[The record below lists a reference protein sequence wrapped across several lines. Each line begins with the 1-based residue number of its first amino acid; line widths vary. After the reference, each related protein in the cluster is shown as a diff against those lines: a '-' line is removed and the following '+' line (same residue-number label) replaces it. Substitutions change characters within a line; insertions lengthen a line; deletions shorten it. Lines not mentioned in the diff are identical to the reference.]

1 MCTFLPEDRRNFLE
15 LFNAVLQNNG
25 KEVGKLLIERS
36 RTGQCRDY
44 ESFLSKT
51 EALVNDVHE
60 SGLSLGKIS
69 VGKILTDILALCYI
83 HEVKLESRFVSV
95 VLALG
100 IVEGIGRTLDPDI
113 DILHEAGPY
122 VFEACVSL

>member
-1 MCTFLPEDRRNFLE
+1 MS
-15 LFNAVLQNNG
+15 
-25 KEVGKLLIERS
+25 RS
-36 RTGQCRDY
+36 RGTHSLTHSLTHLHAY
-44 ESFLSKT
+44 LLTHSLKLFLLKT
-51 EALVNDVHE
+51 ESLVNDVHE

-69 VGKILTDILALCYI
+69 VGKILTDILSLCYV
-83 HEVKLESRFVSV
+83 HEVKLESRFVAV

-100 IVEGIGRTLDPDI
+100 IVEGIGRTLDPDL

>member
-1 MCTFLPEDRRNFLE
+1 MCTFSSTDRRNFLE

-25 KEVGKLLIERS
+25 QEVGRLLIERS
-36 RTGQCRDY
+36 RTRQCRDY
-44 ESFLSKT
+44 EKFLLKT
-51 EALVNDVHE
+51 ESLVNNVHE

-69 VGKILTDILALCYI
+69 VGKILTDILSLCYL
-83 HEVKLESRFVSV
+83 HEVKLESRFVAV

-113 DILHEAGPY
+113 DILNEAGPY
-122 VFEACVSL
+122 VFEACVAL